1 MLGYP
6 ITIPSVTAAVG
17 GIAGAAT
24 AIRTAPKLGGS
35 FRRGL
40 GGAALGTG
48 AGIIAGNLA
57 NTALAAKATEQKLPT
72 VGQYEIMQ

>member
-1 MLGYP
+1 
-6 ITIPSVTAAVG
+6 
-17 GIAGAAT
+17 
-24 AIRTAPKLGGS
+24 LGGS